1 MLRSTISRFLCST
14 FLLLFFSICAFSNT
28 LQLSAVNIGGG
39 QKQIDATKTYNSLT
53 VGATYTFSFDVINV
67 NKPITISDGTTSM
80 VVSSNGSYTIGF
92 TASLSNHSINF
103 FHQSGGQP
111 AKIELDNVL
120 LVKSED
126 ITSIVCSPVSDDDYR
141 FGFNGMEKDNEVKGN
156 GNSYTTQ
163 FRQYDPRLGKWL
175 SLDPLMGKFP
185 HQSPYAAFDNN
196 PINVIDPSGAEGED
210 WVRGGK
216 GWENNERG
224 VSYVFGEDVV

>member
-1 MLRSTISRFLCST
+1 MLPSTISRFLCST

-92 TASLSNHSINF
+92 TTSLSNHSINF

-141 FGFNGMEKDNEVKGN
+141 FGFNGMEKDDEVKSGTGN
-156 GNSYTTQ
+156 HYNFGA
-163 FRQYDPRLGKWL
+163 RCYDARLGRWL
-175 SLDPLMGKFP
+175 SLDHYAGK
-185 HQSPYAAFDNN
+185 Y
-196 PINVIDPSGAEGED
+196 
-210 WVRGGK
+210 
-216 GWENNERG
+216 
-224 VSYVFGEDVV
+224 